1 MSVRAKMQVTE
12 VGKNTWGQVKV
23 TLTPQYDP
31 SIEEDR
37 RFSKATP
44 PGGSS
49 IQLTIDNPPASDQLA
64 LGKFFY
70 VDFTEIV
77 PETSEENKA
86 A

>member
-1 MSVRAKMQVTE
+1 MVRAKMQV
-12 VGKNTWGQVKV
+12 VKVAKLTWGVIEV
-23 TLTPQYDP
+23 TLISVYDQ

-70 VDFTEIV
+70 VDFSEV
-77 PETSEENKA
+77 PA
-86 A
+86 AV

>member
-1 MSVRAKMQVTE
+1 MAVRAKMQVTE
-12 VGKNTWGQVKV
+12 VGKNTWGKVKV

-44 PGGSS
+44 PGGST

-70 VDFTEIV
+70 VDFTEISQV
-77 PETSEENKA
+77 ETEGKSA

>member
-1 MSVRAKMQVTE
+1 MVRAKMQVTK
-12 VGKNTWGQVKV
+12 VAKNTWNQVEV

-44 PGGSS
+44 PGGST

-70 VDFTEIV
+70 VDFMEIS
-77 PETSEENKA
+77 TQNADNA
-86 A
+86 AA